1 MPTAARH
8 LVIIVLTNYKK
19 ETLCIQKQKNIP
31 KNWIFKDQ
39 YINNIIENKNYLNL
53 KKNKNLN
60 INERKKIISLFQKI
74 KLKKIKTN
82 FNSNVEK
89 LVNILKSEISK
100 KYIIAEQLIATKN
113 EIKLFLDNDIIVQSK
128 WRNKIF
134 YKPIEKLIKKGINI
148 KINNNKI
155 IF

>member
-1 MPTAARH
+1 M
-8 LVIIVLTNYKK
+8 
-19 ETLCIQKQKNIP
+19 
-31 KNWIFKDQ
+31 
-39 YINNIIENKNYLNL
+39 
-53 KKNKNLN
+53 
-60 INERKKIISLFQKI
+60 FQKI
-74 KLKKIKTN
+74 KLKKIKIN
-82 FNSNVEK
+82 FNSNIEK

-113 EIKLFLDNDIIVQSK
+113 EIKLFLDNDIIVESK

-134 YKPIEKLIKKGINI
+134 YKLIEKLIKKGINI